1 MITVLEPSL
10 EAQARAALAHYGLD
24 DARLDVLGGGLI
36 NLSLQVDAPDGR
48 RCVLQALHPVFD
60 PAVNLNLDCVTREL
74 ARVGMTTPLLLRTLA
89 GAPWVTVD
97 GRHWRLL
104 SHVDGRSVDAIA
116 EPALAREAGRLLA
129 RFHRALAGFDAP
141 LPHQRPPVHEPR
153 RHFAALAEARA
164 RHPGHRHAAAVGALA
179 AEIDAL
185 FAGLPALP
193 GAPLRLVH
201 GDPKISNLLFDAAGR
216 GLCLV
221 DLDTLARAPLCFEL
235 GDAFRSWCNPGPEDA
250 AAPAFSGELF
260 LAALAG
266 YAAVGRDFMTAAEGA
281 SVVAATAAVYLE
293 LTARFAADALDERYF
308 GWDPARYASRGD
320 HNLAR
325 ATNQLAAA
333 RDLLRQRAALAREA
347 ARILAAGDASPEA

>member
-1 MITVLEPSL
+1 MTALEPSL
-10 EAQARAALAHYGLD
+10 EAQARAALAHYGLG
-24 DARLDVLGGGLI
+24 DARLGILGGGLI
-36 NLSLQVDAPDGR
+36 NVSLLVEAPEGGR
-48 RCVLQALHPVFD
+48 RVLQALHPVFD

-74 ARVGMTTPLLLRTLA
+74 ARVGMTTPRLLRTRA
-89 GAPWVTVD
+89 GEPWVTVE

-116 EPALAREAGRLLA
+116 EPALAREAGHLLA
-129 RFHRALAGFDAP
+129 RFHRALADFRTQ
-141 LPHQRPPVHEPR
+141 LPHQRPPVHEPQ
-153 RHFAALAEARA
+153 RHFAALREAQA
-164 RHPGHRHAAAVGALA
+164 RHASHRHAVAVGELA

-185 FAGLPALP
+185 FAGLPDLP

-201 GDPKISNLLFDAAGR
+201 GDPKISNLLFEGAGR

-250 AAPAFSGELF
+250 AAPVFSGELF
-260 LAALAG
+260 LAALEG
-266 YAAVGRDFMTAAEGA
+266 YASVGRDFMTPAEGA

-308 GWDPARYASRGD
+308 GWDPARYARRGD

-333 RDLLRQRAALAREA
+333 RDLLRQSASLAREA
-347 ARILAAGDASPEA
+347 ARTLAAPRRPLRG

>member
-1 MITVLEPSL
+1 MTAQDSTLESR
-10 EAQARAALAHYGLD
+10 ARAALAHYGLG
-24 DARLDVLGGGLI
+24 DARLGILGGGLI
-36 NLSLQVDAPDGR
+36 NTSLRVDATDGR
-48 RCVLQALHPVFD
+48 HCVLQQLHPVFD
-60 PAVNLNLDCVTREL
+60 PAVNLNLDAVTREL
-74 ARVGMTTPLLLRTLA
+74 ARTGLPTPLLLRTLA
-89 GAPWVTVD
+89 GAPWVTID

-104 SHVDGRSVDAIA
+104 SYVDGRSVDAIA

-129 RFHRALAGFDAP
+129 RFHRALAAFDAP

-153 RHFAALAEARA
+153 RHFAALGEARA
-164 RHPGHRHAAAVGALA
+164 RHPGHRHAAAVGELA

-185 FAGLPALP
+185 FAGLPDLP

-201 GDPKISNLLFDAAGR
+201 GDPKISNLLFDAAGH

-250 AAPAFSGELF
+250 AAPVFSASLF
-260 LAALAG
+260 LAALEG
-266 YAAVGRDFMTAAEGA
+266 YASVAQDLLTPAERA
-281 SVVAATAAVYLE
+281 SVVPATAAVYLE

-308 GWDPARYASRGD
+308 GWAPERYAGRGE

-325 ATNQLAAA
+325 ARNQLAAA
-333 RDLLRQRAALAREA
+333 RDLLRQRAPLAREA
-347 ARILAAGDASPEA
+347 ARILAAVGRPAED